1 MGSSAGSGASG
12 GATALDPTVIAQK
25 LAFGLFVGSNYGVVA
40 VGLTLIFGVMR
51 VLNVAHG
58 ELLMLGG
65 YASYVGFTL
74 AGIDPYISVALS
86 AVCLFGLGLLLNTL
100 LFQFVERLAE
110 EQRIKNSLL
119 ISFGLAL
126 VLQNLALYAFSAD
139 ERSVRAAY
147 AGGAITLAGVVFP
160 YTRLATFVVGTL
172 VVLVL
177 YVLLQRTYFGM
188 AIRATAIDWQAAAL
202 AGVDVR
208 RTYLLT
214 FAIGS
219 ALAGIAGSLVL
230 VTFSISPAIGLA
242 WTLKAL
248 VVVVLAGMGSVSGAF
263 LAGLLLGVVENLST
277 LWIGP
282 EYQQV
287 VGLVLFVVVLLL
299 RPNGLFARR
308 A

>member
-1 MGSSAGSGASG
+1 VD
-12 GATALDPTVIAQK
+12 LTVFLQK
-25 LAFGLFVGSNYGVVA
+25 LAFGLFVGSNYGVAA

-51 VLNVAHG
+51 VLNVGHG

-65 YASYVGFTL
+65 YASYFVFTVL
-74 AGIDPYISVALS
+74 GIDPYLSVALS
-86 AVCLFGLGLLLNTL
+86 AICLFALGLLLNTV
-100 LFQFVERLAE
+100 LFQFVERLDE
-110 EQRIKNSLL
+110 EQRVKNSLL

-126 VLQNLALYAFSAD
+126 VLQNVALFAFSAD

-147 AGGAITLAGVVFP
+147 AGGAFTLAGVVLP
-160 YTRLATFVVGTL
+160 YTRVLTLIVGTL
-172 VVLVL
+172 VVAVL
-177 YVLLQRTYFGM
+177 YLLLQRTYFGM
-188 AIRATAIDWQAAAL
+188 AIRATALDWEAAAL

-248 VVVVLAGMGSVSGAF
+248 VVVVLAGMGSIYGAF
-263 LAGLLLGVVENLST
+263 LAGLLLGTVENLST
-277 LWIGP
+277 IWIGA

-287 VGLVLFVVVLLL
+287 VGLALFVVVLLL
-299 RPNGLFARR
+299 RPRGLFGRR